1 MDQSFEIGFELD
13 GTSHRA
19 TVAVLKGKDHV
30 QYTISP
36 IDQALEARYGNQ
48 VVHQFPGQPMQFAFP
63 INGPH
68 QEPYNKAIEEALRRV
83 LERTK

>member
-1 MDQSFEIGFELD
+1 MDPSFDIGFILD
-13 GTSHRA
+13 GKHYQA

-36 IDQALEARYGNQ
+36 TDEALELKYGNQ
-48 VVHQFPGQPMQFAFP
+48 VVHQFPGQPIQFAFP

-68 QEPYNKAIEEALRRV
+68 QEPYNKAVGDALRQA
-83 LERTK
+83 LGHTY

>member
-13 GTSHRA
+13 GVRHHA
-19 TVAVLKGKDHV
+19 TVSVLKGTDHV

-36 IDQALEARYGNQ
+36 TDKALQLKYGNQ
-48 VVHQFPGQPMQFAFP
+48 VVHQFPGRPMQFAFP

-68 QEPYNKAIEEALRRV
+68 QEPYNKAVGEALRRV
-83 LERTK
+83 LGHTH

>member
-1 MDQSFEIGFELD
+1 MDASFEIGFMLE
-13 GTSHRA
+13 GKHYQA
-19 TVAVLKGKDHV
+19 TVAVLQGKDHV

-36 IDQALEARYGNQ
+36 TEEALELKYGNQ

-68 QEPYNKAIEEALRRV
+68 QEPYNKAVGDALRRAV
-83 LERTK
+83 GHTH